1 MLAALLP
8 RTAQL
13 QVVAGMACCLRGA
26 DARLRRGPC
35 GGVDGAVLH
44 RVEALTRTRSAIQ
57 GQVTSGG
64 DMLMVSGVGAKGT
77 SRMTLSGGKGL
88 GPDGAQRLADLICE
102 APPPMLAEMDL
113 RCFAYIPFPPN
124 IL

>member
-1 MLAALLP
+1 VLAALLP

-13 QVVAGMACCLRGA
+13 KVVAGMACCLRGA
-26 DARLRRGPC
+26 DTRLRCRPC

-44 RVEALTRTRSAIQ
+44 RAEALTRTRSVIR

-64 DMLMVSGVGAKGT
+64 DMLVVSGVGAKGT

-88 GPDGAQRLADLICE
+88 GPDGAQRLADLLCE
-102 APPPMLAEMDL
+102 APSPMLAEMDL
-113 RCFAYIPFPPN
+113 RCFANIPFPFN
-124 IL
+124 IP